1 MINENKIER
10 AAQEHRFK
18 GKAIYQPRGAARE
31 YSPWAC
37 NLYNGCTNRCDYC
50 YNRHSRSAKVLGAD
64 VVTLKKS
71 LCDETR
77 ARIYFKRE
85 LNRHIEE
92 IRKAGG
98 LFFSFVSDPMLPET
112 IDLTTDCI
120 VYAAQQGV
128 NVQILTKQAAWVTD
142 NDIMLHKLHPYRDR
156 IAVGFT
162 LTGMDEQEHGRSNNF
177 DRVEAMHR
185 LYGQFRTFASIEPVI
200 DINKAVRMVSYAEIS
215 CDLFKDIEECWQE
228 MQEHEPFGWLI
239 NKADG
244 RYIVVKA
251 INEHGVEKAIS
262 KGKLGRCLSD
272 IMKVYSFADGTP
284 FGIKEEK

>member
-10 AAQEHRFK
+10 AAQEHGFK

-98 LFFSFVSDPMLPET
+98 LFFSFVSAPMLPET

-215 CDLFKDIEECWQE
+215 CDLFKVGLATKIGRTFTRQEVENLFYLIHSKIGNTPVYWKNTVRNIIPDLIGTQGNSVEADYDI
-228 MQEHEPFGWLI
+228 F
-239 NKADG
+239 
-244 RYIVVKA
+244 
-251 INEHGVEKAIS
+251 NE
-262 KGKLGRCLSD
+262 
-272 IMKVYSFADGTP
+272 
-284 FGIKEEK
+284 